1 MGSSTSSSPSAGG
14 NSLANWSPSA
24 SRLSPSREPTDAA
37 SSPVGHAA
45 ASWAARLEAKRFKR
59 SAAVFSAASSAA
71 CFVTTLTVFKR
82 KHIRLAT
89 GRYQGRNLYFVTL
102 CFHNRR
108 RFGANPCVVPWL
120 IVSLRKHAAI
130 CSFFVHAYC
139 VMPDHMHL
147 LAAGASDE
155 SNLIKFIESF
165 KQETAFDF
173 ARRTQDRKSVV

>member
-1 MGSSTSSSPSAGG
+1 M
-14 NSLANWSPSA
+14 
-24 SRLSPSREPTDAA
+24 
-37 SSPVGHAA
+37 GHAA

-108 RFGANPCVVPWL
+108 RLGANAHVASWL
-120 IVSLRKHAAI
+120 ASLFLERSQEDAATE
-130 CSFFVHAYC
+130 A
-139 VMPDHMHL
+139 DL
-147 LAAGASDE
+147 QKEDLD
-155 SNLIKFIESF
+155 
-165 KQETAFDF
+165 
-173 ARRTQDRKSVV
+173 RTRALHPISGTSSKG